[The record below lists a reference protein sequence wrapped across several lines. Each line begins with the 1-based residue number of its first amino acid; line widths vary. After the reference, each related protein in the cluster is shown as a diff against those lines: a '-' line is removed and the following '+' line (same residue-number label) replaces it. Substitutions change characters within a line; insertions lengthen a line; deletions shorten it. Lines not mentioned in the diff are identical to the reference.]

1 VVESA
6 QLSGCVGEPEVG
18 LISAPSTLGGSN
30 PSTSANSF
38 TPTSRWQ
45 NGYAPGLCTV
55 GDAGSIP
62 ALLSGAAYCKGRPR
76 TI

>member
-6 QLSGCVGEPEVG
+6 QLSGCVGEPEVS

-30 PSTSANSF
+30 PSASAKQL
-38 TPTSRWQ
+38 TSRWQ
-45 NGYAPGLCTV
+45 NGHAPGLCTV

-62 ALLSGAAYCKGRPR
+62 ALLSGAAFCKGRPR